1 MFPTTTAK
9 PGQNKPPVS
18 LEKAVLGQRME
29 ELEEAERRQGLAGG
43 RSGKT
48 ISQEE
53 HGMSGSETT
62 ESPAYQANGCLGKQG
77 LASSGPS

>member
-9 PGQNKPPVS
+9 PGQNEPPVS
-18 LEKAVLGQRME
+18 LGKAVLGQGME
-29 ELEEAERRQGLAGG
+29 EFEEAERRQGLADG